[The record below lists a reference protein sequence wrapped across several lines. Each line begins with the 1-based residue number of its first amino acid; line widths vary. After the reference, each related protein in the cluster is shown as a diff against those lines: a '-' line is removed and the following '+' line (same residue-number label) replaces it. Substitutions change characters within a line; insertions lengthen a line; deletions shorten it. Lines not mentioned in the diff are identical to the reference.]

1 MPQAPRLTIGSRGSP
16 LALAQTH
23 AVRDLLC
30 KAHGFGADEIAIK
43 IIKTTGDTV
52 QNRKLADIGGKGL
65 FTKEIEN
72 ALSAKEIDLAVH
84 SAKDMLTVLPDGLT
98 IAACLKREDARDVF
112 ISHKAKTLEGL
123 AVGSTLGTASPRR
136 EAQVRRLR
144 PDVKVQLLRGNVETR
159 LRKVRD
165 GEIDAT
171 ILAMAGLRRLGLVQ
185 EATVILPTQSFL
197 PAVGQGIV
205 AVEAREDDVK
215 TRELLV
221 ALNDGDA
228 QHALSAERAFLA
240 VLEGSCRS
248 PIAGH
253 AEIEGSKLYFRG
265 LVMRPDGSESY
276 ETARTADVSE
286 AISVGAEAGHEIKA
300 KAPPDFFL

>member
-1 MPQAPRLTIGSRGSP
+1 MSQTVRLTIGTRGSP

-23 AVRDLLC
+23 AVRNLLC
-30 KAHGFGADEIAIK
+30 KAHGLGTDEIVIK

-84 SAKDMLTVLPDGLT
+84 SAKDMLTVLPDGLA

-112 ISHKAKTLEGL
+112 ICHKAKTLEAL
-123 AVGSTLGTASPRR
+123 AAGATLGTASPRR

-144 PDVKVQLLRGNVETR
+144 PDIKVQLLRGNVETR

-171 ILAMAGLRRLGLVQ
+171 ILAMAGLRRLGLVDQ
-185 EATVILPTQSFL
+185 VTHILPTKSFL
-197 PAVGQGIV
+197 PAVGQGVV
-205 AVEAREDDVK
+205 AVEAREDDVR
-215 TRELLV
+215 TCELLA
-221 ALNDGDA
+221 ALNNRDA
-228 QHALSAERAFLA
+228 QNALLAERAFLA

-253 AEIEGSKLYFRG
+253 AEIEGAQLRFRG

-276 ETARTADVSE
+276 ETVRTADVSG
-286 AISVGAEAGHEIKA
+286 AASVGAAAGHEIKA
-300 KAPPDFFL
+300 KAPPDFFS